1 MFPLIYSK
9 FSNNVRTNSC
19 PSIENYVSII
29 AASVPSLRPLFLSF
43 TRKPTTLDNSYEM
56 RAGGQRS
63 GYLRHSNSRMSKSWA
78 ASHTATHK
86 ETTAHSGD
94 GSSED
99 NILAAQPYKNV
110 ITKTTNVSIQYGSE
124 DKISGIERTNMDEE
138 MYHGTLKW
146 F

>member
-1 MFPLIYSK
+1 L
-9 FSNNVRTNSC
+9 C

-29 AASVPSLRPLFLSF
+29 AASVPSLRPLFLSL

-56 RAGGQRS
+56 RTGGQRR
-63 GYLRHSNSRMSKSWA
+63 GYLRHPNSRMSKSWA
-78 ASHTATHK
+78 ASHTATRK

-99 NILAAQPYKNV
+99 NILAAQPYKNG
-110 ITKTTNVSIQYGSE
+110 ITKTTNVMIQYGSE

-138 MYHGTLKW
+138 MYHGTLK
-146 F
+146 